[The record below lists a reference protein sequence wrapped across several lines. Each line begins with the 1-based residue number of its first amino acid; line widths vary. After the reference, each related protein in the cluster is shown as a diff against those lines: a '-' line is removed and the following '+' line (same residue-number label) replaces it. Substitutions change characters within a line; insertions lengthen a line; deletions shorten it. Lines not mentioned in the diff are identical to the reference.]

1 MSVITFTSV
10 RSWYI
15 NTNVAATSIVYK
27 TFVSIWILTQ
37 INKVSTE
44 SPTWHNNTLS
54 YIFLDVLDTIV
65 DYLDWSLLYF
75 RSFLQMLHVLY
86 GSRQYIN
93 LIWISCLVVHSDEHV
108 GKPVNS
114 EQNLT
119 TERCSWILNCK
130 TQGTYR
136 VHRTFLVWIYLP

>member
-93 LIWISCLVVHSDEHV
+93 LILISCLVVHSDEHV